1 MAFKK
6 GQSGNP
12 KGREKG
18 SSNKFNKQFKDL
30 LTETYQALEE
40 KTGHGLQ
47 KWAEEHPTDFYRIC
61 AKLVPQQITGE
72 GGGPIEIVQTYTL
85 PDGSTIEFPG

>member
-6 GQSGNP
+6 GVSGNP
-12 KGREKG
+12 KGKPKG
-18 SSNKFNKQFKDL
+18 LKNKHTQAFKDL
-30 LTETYQALEE
+30 LTETIQALEE

-47 KWAEEHPTDFYRIC
+47 IWAEKHPTDFYRIC

-72 GGGPIEIVQTYTL
+72 GGGPIEIQLYRL
-85 PDGSTIEFPG
+85 PDGTEIKF